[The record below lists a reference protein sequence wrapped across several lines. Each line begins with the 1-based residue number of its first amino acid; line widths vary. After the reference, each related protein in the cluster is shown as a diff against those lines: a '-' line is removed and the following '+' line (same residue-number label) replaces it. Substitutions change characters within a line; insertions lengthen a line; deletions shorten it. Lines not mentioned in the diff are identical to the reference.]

1 MRNKEKSGLPEIYA
15 FYKKKFTK
23 RERESSAF
31 IDYKKFS
38 SVIKDFN
45 QELARLIIE
54 EAIEFKMPLR
64 LGYMRIR
71 KYKKK
76 PQLNPDGTI
85 DKKNMSINWK
95 ATKDYWAKE
104 YPGLNSQQLKEI
116 PHKLLIYH
124 LNEHTD
130 GYGFMLYW
138 NKKGSNADNRSV
150 YSMVFTFSNN
160 RHMARVLK
168 GEKKIDYYE

>member
-1 MRNKEKSGLPEIYA
+1 MKNKEKYGLPEIYT
-15 FYKKKFTK
+15 FFKKKFTK
-23 RERESSAF
+23 KEKESSAF

-45 QELARLIIE
+45 QELSRMIIE
-54 EAIEFKMPLR
+54 DGIEFKIPLR
-64 LGYMRIR
+64 LGYVRIK

-76 PQLNPDGTI
+76 PQLNPDGTL

-95 ATKDYWAKE
+95 ATKELWVRE
-104 YPGLNSQQLKEI
+104 YPGLNSQQLKQI
-116 PHKLLIYH
+116 HGKPLVYH

-130 GYGFMLYW
+130 GYGFLLYW
-138 NKKGSNADNRSV
+138 NKKGSNAQNRSI
-150 YSMVFTFSNN
+150 YSLVFTFTNN

-168 GEKKIDYYE
+168 GERKIDYSE

>member
-1 MRNKEKSGLPEIYA
+1 MKNKERTGLPEIYKY
-15 FYKKKFTK
+15 YKNKFSK

-45 QELARLIIE
+45 KELSRMIIE
-54 EAIEFKMPLR
+54 DGIEFKIPLR
-64 LGYMRIR
+64 LGYVRIK

-76 PQLNPDGTI
+76 PQLKPDGTL
-85 DKKNMSINWK
+85 DKKNMSINWE
-95 ATKDYWAKE
+95 ATKELWSTE
-104 YPGLNSQQLKEI
+104 YPGLNSHQLKEI
-116 PHKLLIYH
+116 PHKPLLYH

-138 NKKGSNADNRSV
+138 NKKGSNAINRSV

-160 RHMARVLK
+160 RHMAKVLK
-168 GEKKIDYYE
+168 GNCKVDYFE